1 MGTSSRAAAMQM
13 GETECLFKRFMREE
27 RSEMSLSLAL
37 LLPPLLLLLL
47 LLLLRNKVTT
57 SIDPPSTAQ

>member
-13 GETECLFKRFMREE
+13 GETECLFTRFMREE

-37 LLPPLLLLLL
+37 LLLLLPPP

-57 SIDPPSTAQ
+57 SIEPPSTAQ

>member
-13 GETECLFKRFMREE
+13 GETECLFVRFMREE

-47 LLLLRNKVTT
+47 LLLRNKVTT
-57 SIDPPSTAQ
+57 SIEPPSTAQ